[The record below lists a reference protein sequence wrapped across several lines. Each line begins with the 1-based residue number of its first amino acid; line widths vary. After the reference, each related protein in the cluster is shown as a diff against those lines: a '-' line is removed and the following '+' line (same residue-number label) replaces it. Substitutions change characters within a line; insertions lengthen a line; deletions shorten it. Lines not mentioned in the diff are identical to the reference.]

1 MIDPR
6 RVSTIKL
13 HKQKVADEKKNL
25 KIVETIP
32 FDTPI
37 FITVEYEI
45 ERFKPFS
52 ETYVVSV
59 KDMIENILS
68 VSCLAIENKSLIKN
82 VPISNSTTIS
92 MSISTAK
99 ILNWK
104 LWTPEDAPL
113 TLNYHYI
120 SDEYKAIAFKT

>member
-13 HKQKVADEKKNL
+13 HKQKIADEKNNL
-25 KIVETIP
+25 KIVENIP

-37 FITVEYEI
+37 FITVEYDI
-45 ERFKPFS
+45 ETFNPFS
-52 ETYVVSV
+52 ETYIVSV
-59 KDMIENILS
+59 KDMDKYGLI
-68 VSCLAIENKSLIKN
+68 VSYLAIEFKSIA
-82 VPISNSTTIS
+82 VISPSSFEPLHIR
-92 MSISTAK
+92 IHK